1 MTIPVT
7 ISAKGMTVNERL
19 QAHIEKKVGKLDRY
33 LPELRAAQLDL
44 VVNKAARNS
53 GDRKVAQ
60 ITLQVPRTILRAE
73 EHSADFFASVDKAVE
88 KVYRQIERHK
98 GRQVHSRHMEPG
110 QERVG
115 EVLANQEQATWET
128 HTDEKERVVR
138 RKRFALSP
146 MNEQEAIEQMAS
158 LGHESFFVFYNVDT
172 ASVNVVYR
180 RHDSGYG
187 LIIPEIN

>member
-1 MTIPVT
+1 
-7 ISAKGMTVNERL
+7 MTVNERL
-19 QAHIEKKVGKLDRY
+19 QEHIEKKVGKLDRY
-33 LPELRAAQLDL
+33 LPELRAAQLEL
-44 VVNKAARNS
+44 AVNKTARNS

-60 ITLQVPRTILRAE
+60 ITMQVPGTILRAE

-88 KVYRQIERHK
+88 RVYRQIKRHK
-98 GRQVHSRHMEPG
+98 GKRVHSRNMEPG

-115 EVLANQEQATWET
+115 EVLANQEQATRET
-128 HTDEKERVVR
+128 RTNEEECVVR

-146 MNEQEAIEQMAS
+146 MNEQEAIEQMAL

>member
-180 RHDSGYG
+180 RHDGGYG
-187 LIIPEIN
+187 LIIPEIS

>member
-33 LPELRAAQLDL
+33 LPEMRAAQLDL

-180 RHDSGYG
+180 RHDGGYG
-187 LIIPEIN
+187 LIIPDIS

>member
-128 HTDEKERVVR
+128 RTDEEERVVR

-146 MNEQEAIEQMAS
+146 MNEQEAIEQMAL
-158 LGHESFFVFYNVDT
+158 LGHENFFVFYNVDT

>member
-73 EHSADFFASVDKAVE
+73 EHSADFLPRWIKQLKRSTARSSAIKEDRYTAGTWSPARSV
-88 KVYRQIERHK
+88 
-98 GRQVHSRHMEPG
+98 
-110 QERVG
+110 
-115 EVLANQEQATWET
+115 
-128 HTDEKERVVR
+128 
-138 RKRFALSP
+138 
-146 MNEQEAIEQMAS
+146 
-158 LGHESFFVFYNVDT
+158 
-172 ASVNVVYR
+172 
-180 RHDSGYG
+180 
-187 LIIPEIN
+187 

>member
-180 RHDSGYG
+180 RHDGGYG

>member
-7 ISAKGMTVNERL
+7 ISAKGMTLNERL

-44 VVNKAARNS
+44 AVNKAARNS

-60 ITLQVPRTILRAE
+60 ITLQVPGAILRAE
-73 EHSADFFASVDKAVE
+73 EHPADFFASVDKAVE
-88 KVYRQIERHK
+88 KIYRQIGRHK
-98 GRQVHSRHMEPG
+98 GKRVHSRHMEPG

-128 HTDEKERVVR
+128 RTDEEERVVR

-146 MNEQEAIEQMAS
+146 MNEQEAIEQMAL
-158 LGHESFFVFYNVDT
+158 LGHENFFVFYNVDT

-180 RHDSGYG
+180 RHDGGYG
-187 LIIPEIN
+187 LIIPEIS

>member
-115 EVLANQEQATWET
+115 EVLANQEQATRET
-128 HTDEKERVVR
+128 RTNEEECVVR

-180 RHDSGYG
+180 RHDGGYG
-187 LIIPEIN
+187 LIIPDIS

>member
-1 MTIPVT
+1 
-7 ISAKGMTVNERL
+7 
-19 QAHIEKKVGKLDRY
+19 
-33 LPELRAAQLDL
+33 
-44 VVNKAARNS
+44 
-53 GDRKVAQ
+53 
-60 ITLQVPRTILRAE
+60 
-73 EHSADFFASVDKAVE
+73 
-88 KVYRQIERHK
+88 
-98 GRQVHSRHMEPG
+98 MEPG

-180 RHDSGYG
+180 RHDGGYG
-187 LIIPEIN
+187 LIIPDIS

>member
-44 VVNKAARNS
+44 AMNRAARNS

-60 ITLQVPRTILRAE
+60 ITLQVPGSIIRAE

-98 GRQVHSRHMEPG
+98 GKRVHCRHMEPG

-115 EVLANQEQATWET
+115 EALANQEQATWET
-128 HTDEKERVVR
+128 RTDEEERVVR
-138 RKRFALSP
+138 HKRFALSP
-146 MNEQEAIEQMAS
+146 MDEQEAIEQMAL
-158 LGHESFFVFYNVDT
+158 LGHKSFFVFYNVDT

-180 RHDSGYG
+180 RHDGGYG
-187 LIIPEIN
+187 LIIPEIS

>member
-7 ISAKGMTVNERL
+7 ISARGMTVNERL
-19 QAHIEKKVGKLDRY
+19 QEHIEKKVGKLDRY

-88 KVYRQIERHK
+88 KIYRQIERHK
-98 GRQVHSRHMEPG
+98 GKRVHSRHMEPG

-115 EVLANQEQATWET
+115 EVLANQEQATRET
-128 HTDEKERVVR
+128 RTNEEECVVR

-146 MNEQEAIEQMAS
+146 MNEQEAIEQMAL